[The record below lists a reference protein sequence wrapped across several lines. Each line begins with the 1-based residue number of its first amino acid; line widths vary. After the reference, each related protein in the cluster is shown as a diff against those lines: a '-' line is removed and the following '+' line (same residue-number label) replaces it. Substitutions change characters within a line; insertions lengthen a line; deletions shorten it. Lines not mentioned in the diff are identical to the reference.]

1 MVREL
6 LEKEEFIEVFVDA
19 SIEEC
24 KRRDPK
30 GLYAKA
36 LAGKVKNFTGIDSP
50 YEPPEG
56 AEIHLVTENVS
67 ADHLVDRILGYLRGK
82 GRI

>member
-6 LEKEEFIEVFVDA
+6 LESDEFIEVFVDA
-19 SIEEC
+19 SLEEC
-24 KRRDPK
+24 QRRDPK

-50 YEPPEG
+50 YEPPEF
-56 AEIHLVTENVS
+56 ADIHLVTENVS
-67 ADHLVDRILGYLRGK
+67 PDDVVEKIVEYLRNR
-82 GRI
+82 GRV